1 MMPVSGTNNVSI
13 VTSTAAGAGR
23 PGAAEGDIVHI
34 EVVGTRARLSA
45 TWVFVMLNMVF
56 ADILSF
62 MSPGA
67 LQQVL
72 AGTADGLQITPG
84 FLLIAA
90 VVAEVPI
97 GMVVLSL
104 LLPQRTARRASI
116 AAAGVTV
123 LYVVGLGSAT
133 PHYVFIAALET
144 LGCLAI
150 AWWSWTWSPAER
162 RMTAAGLATE

>member
-1 MMPVSGTNNVSI
+1 MHTEPVGI
-13 VTSTAAGAGR
+13 
-23 PGAAEGDIVHI
+23 
-34 EVVGTRARLSA
+34 RARLSA
-45 TWVFVMLNMVF
+45 AWVFVMLNMIF

-62 MSPGA
+62 MSPGT

-72 AGTADGLQITPG
+72 TGSADGIQITPG

-97 GMVVLSL
+97 AMVLLSL
-104 LLPQRTARRASI
+104 LLPQRTARWANI
-116 AAAGVTV
+116 AAAVVTV
-123 LYVVGLGSAT
+123 AYVLGLGSAT

-150 AWWSWTWSPAER
+150 ARWSWTWRPAELR
-162 RMTAAGLATE
+162 APAASLATQ

>member
-1 MMPVSGTNNVSI
+1 VNT
-13 VTSTAAGAGR
+13 
-23 PGAAEGDIVHI
+23 

-45 TWVFVMLNMVF
+45 AWGFVMLNMIF

-84 FLLIAA
+84 FLLLAA

-97 GMVVLSL
+97 AMVLLSL
-104 LLPQRTARRASI
+104 LLPQRTARWANI
-116 AAAGVTV
+116 AAAVLTV
-123 LYVVGLGSAT
+123 AYVLGLGSAT

-150 AWWSWTWSPAER
+150 AWWSWTWRPAER
-162 RMTAAGLATE
+162 RVPTARLAME

>member
-1 MMPVSGTNNVSI
+1 MLTTLVSRHQG
-13 VTSTAAGAGR
+13 AAGAAH
-23 PGAAEGDIVHI
+23 PDPAEGVIVHT

-45 TWVFVMLNMVF
+45 AWVFVMLNMVF

-72 AGTADGLQITPG
+72 SGTADGIQITPG
-84 FLLIAA
+84 FLLVAAA
-90 VVAEVPI
+90 VAQVPI
-97 GMVVLSL
+97 SMVLLSL
-104 LLPQRTARRASI
+104 LLPQRTARWANI
-116 AAAGVTV
+116 AAAVVTIAFV
-123 LYVVGLGSAT
+123 LGMGSAT

-150 AWWSWTWSPAER
+150 AWWSWTWRPAER
-162 RMTAAGLATE
+162 RAPSAKFATE

>member
-1 MMPVSGTNNVSI
+1 MHT
-13 VTSTAAGAGR
+13 
-23 PGAAEGDIVHI
+23 

-45 TWVFVMLNMVF
+45 AWVFVMLNMVF

-84 FLLIAA
+84 FLLVAA

-97 GMVVLSL
+97 AMVLLSL
-104 LLPQRTARRASI
+104 LLPRRTARWANI
-116 AAAGVTV
+116 AAAVVTV
-123 LYVVGLGSAT
+123 AFVLGLGSAT

-150 AWWSWTWSPAER
+150 AWWSWTWRPAER
-162 RMTAAGLATE
+162 RVPTASLATE

>member
-1 MMPVSGTNNVSI
+1 VH
-13 VTSTAAGAGR
+13 
-23 PGAAEGDIVHI
+23 AEVI
-34 EVVGTRARLSA
+34 GTRARLSTA
-45 TWVFVMLNMVF
+45 WVFVMLNMVF

-84 FLLIAA
+84 FLLVAA

-97 GMVVLSL
+97 AMVVLAL
-104 LLPQRTARRASI
+104 LLPQRTARWANI
-116 AAAGVTV
+116 AGAVVTV
-123 LYVVGLGSAT
+123 AFVLGMGSAT

-144 LGCLAI
+144 LGCVAI
-150 AWWSWTWSPAER
+150 AWWSWTWRPAER
-162 RMTAAGLATE
+162 RVPAASLATE

>member
-1 MMPVSGTNNVSI
+1 MPPVDANSVSI
-13 VTSTAAGAGR
+13 RGTDNRRRGSTR
-23 PGAAEGDIVHI
+23 PAEGVIVHT
-34 EVVGTRARLSA
+34 EPVGIRARLSA
-45 TWVFVMLNMVF
+45 AWVFVMLNMIF

-84 FLLIAA
+84 FLLVAA

-97 GMVVLSL
+97 AMVVLSL
-104 LLPQRTARRASI
+104 LLPQPVARWANL
-116 AAAGVTV
+116 AAALVTV
-123 LYVVGLGSAT
+123 AYVLGLGSAT

-150 AWWSWTWSPAER
+150 VRWSWTWRPAER
-162 RMTAAGLATE
+162 RVPTAVLATE

>member
-1 MMPVSGTNNVSI
+1 
-13 VTSTAAGAGR
+13 
-23 PGAAEGDIVHI
+23 VHT

-45 TWVFVMLNMVF
+45 AWVFVMLNMVF

-84 FLLIAA
+84 FLLVAA

-97 GMVVLSL
+97 AMVLLSL
-104 LLPQRTARRASI
+104 LLPRRTARWANI
-116 AAAGVTV
+116 AAAVVTV
-123 LYVVGLGSAT
+123 AFVLGMGSAT
-133 PHYVFIAALET
+133 PHYAFIAVLET

-150 AWWSWTWSPAER
+150 AWWSWTWRPAER
-162 RMTAAGLATE
+162 RVPTASLATE

>member
-1 MMPVSGTNNVSI
+1 MQT
-13 VTSTAAGAGR
+13 
-23 PGAAEGDIVHI
+23 

-45 TWVFVMLNMVF
+45 AWVFVMLNMVF

-72 AGTADGLQITPG
+72 SGSVDGTQITPG
-84 FLLIAA
+84 FLLVAA
-90 VVAEVPI
+90 VVAQVPI
-97 GMVVLSL
+97 SMVLFSL
-104 LLPQRTARRASI
+104 LLPQRTARWANI
-116 AAAGVTV
+116 AAAVVTV
-123 LYVVGLGSAT
+123 AFVLGLGSAT

-150 AWWSWTWSPAER
+150 VWWSWTWRPAER
-162 RMTAAGLATE
+162 RAPSARFATE